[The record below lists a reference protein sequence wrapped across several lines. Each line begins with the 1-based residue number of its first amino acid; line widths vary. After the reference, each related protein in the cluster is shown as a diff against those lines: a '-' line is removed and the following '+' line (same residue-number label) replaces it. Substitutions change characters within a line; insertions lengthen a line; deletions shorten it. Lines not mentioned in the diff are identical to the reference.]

1 MFSDYYRCS
10 WIFSGCSLGVLGCSQ
25 DVLRMFSGIAHIRN
39 YRHYRRWSAFSS
51 YEVSHFANTVQPH
64 WAQDQTPCRNG
75 QLCQWDLTN
84 ISNILIVVTFDLWT
98 PRVWSRNRFFSEPQL
113 LVAIDFTDGATL
125 FVKLVYYC
133 YTDSILLEWVEVN
146 QRHKRWW
153 NQCNLGKKT
162 QIEKPARLTIVPD
175 CETSAATPWER
186 LQEK

>member
-1 MFSDYYRCS
+1 MLFHPTRC
-10 WIFSGCSLGVLGCSQ
+10 
-25 DVLRMFSGIAHIRN
+25 HI
-39 YRHYRRWSAFSS
+39 
-51 YEVSHFANTVQPH
+51 FANTVQPH
-64 WAQDQTPCRNG
+64 WTQDQTPCRNG

-84 ISNILIVVTFDLWT
+84 ISNIFIVVTFDLWT

-153 NQCNLGKKT
+153 NRCNLGKKT
-162 QIEKPARLTIVPD
+162 QSMDEWKVTFWACCFCSTKSVAWQKITVRSLT
-175 CETSAATPWER
+175 ETFWAQDWNVDSRIDA
-186 LQEK
+186 KKNIS